1 MSAGIELIELALKE
15 RRSLEAVLAELVI
28 RHNRSPSPELAR
40 MIQGI
45 EAEII
50 QRRTG
55 PPSDERGQ
63 KEGQAG

>member
-1 MSAGIELIELALKE
+1 
-15 RRSLEAVLAELVI
+15 LVI